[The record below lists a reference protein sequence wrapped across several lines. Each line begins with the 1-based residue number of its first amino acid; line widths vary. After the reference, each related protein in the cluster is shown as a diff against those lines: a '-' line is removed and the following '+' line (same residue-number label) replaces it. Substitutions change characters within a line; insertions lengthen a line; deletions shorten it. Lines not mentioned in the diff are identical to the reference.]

1 MTPEEKFKK
10 DMKIIGE
17 NLRRAFRPTRFE
29 KIIDELYIFIVLI
42 FILLLSALMSII
54 LKNLL

>member
-10 DMKIIGE
+10 DMEFLQE
-17 NLRRAFRPTRFE
+17 NLRRTFRPTRLE
-29 KIIDELYIFIVLI
+29 KLIDELHIFIFFI
-42 FILLLSALMSII
+42 FILLLSALISII